1 MFRFSLPL
9 EATFGVLL
17 GAVPL
22 DSTNCTLSSD
32 KLPNT
37 HPNSAG
43 LRRSSASKHCL
54 LVDAQK
60 HVNSLKVLAKAQV
73 RRGHVDSCQIACFRR
88 GLQWFFAAALDFA
101 HQVLIFLL
109 NSGRAGLSLSLTH
122 TELAL
127 PPRSHLPVLLSSS
140 ASTSAALEAL
150 QRSVDSAQFTS
161 TTVVLWGLV
170 FVLSTRV

>member
-1 MFRFSLPL
+1 MVFRGGSGFCSP
-9 EATFGVLL
+9 G
-17 GAVPL
+17 
-22 DSTNCTLSSD
+22 SY
-32 KLPNT
+32 
-37 HPNSAG
+37 
-43 LRRSSASKHCL
+43 
-54 LVDAQK
+54 
-60 HVNSLKVLAKAQV
+60 
-73 RRGHVDSCQIACFRR
+73 
-88 GLQWFFAAALDFA
+88 
-101 HQVLIFLL
+101 FLL

-170 FVLSTRV
+170 LVLSTRV